1 MFEQIVT
8 NLNDFLWG
16 PQMIIFCVVAG
27 LYFTFRTNFLQ
38 IRHVKEMVKLLFSG
52 KSSDEGVS
60 SFQALSLALSGRIGV
75 GNISGTAT
83 AIAFGGPGAIFWMWM
98 IAFVGAAAAFVESTL
113 AQIYKEK
120 LDGQYRGG
128 PAYYIEKGL
137 GWKWYAVIFSIATL
151 IAMAILMPGVQSNSI
166 AISIDNAFSIDTTI
180 TGIVLITI
188 LGLIIFGGIKRIVNV
203 AQFVVP
209 FMALGYILV
218 AVYIIIVN
226 ISEIPTVFTLIFS
239 SAFGADSMFGGIIGS
254 AIAWGV
260 KRGLYAS
267 EAGQGT
273 GAHSAAAAEVSHP
286 VKQGLVQAFSIYL
299 DVFLVC
305 TATAFMILFTGAY
318 NTIDEGTGEYIV
330 QNISGV
336 EEGPGYTQ
344 AAVETVLPGFGS
356 EFVAVALFFFAFTTI
371 MAYYYI
377 AETNLAYLVNSKYS
391 RIASVILKVVLLA
404 ATFYG
409 AVKEA
414 SLAWTLGD
422 IGLGVMVWLNLL
434 AILLLSKPAFIALKD
449 YEQQKKLGLDPTFNS
464 SKLGIKNADFWAN
477 GYKQAEDKEN
487 HKQKVS

>member
-1 MFEQIVT
+1 MFEQIVSAV
-8 NLNDFLWG
+8 NNFLWS
-16 PQMIIFCVVAG
+16 PIMILFCVVVG
-27 LYFTFRTNFLQ
+27 FYFSIRTNFLQ
-38 IRHVKEMVKLLFSG
+38 VRYVKEMIRLLFHG

-83 AIAFGGPGAIFWMWM
+83 AIAFGGPGAVFWMWM
-98 IAFVGAAAAFVESTL
+98 IAFVGAASAFVESTL

-120 LDGQYRGG
+120 LHGQYRGG

-137 GWKWYAVIFSIATL
+137 GWKWYAVIFSVATL
-151 IAMAILMPGVQSNSI
+151 IAMAVLMPGVQSNSI
-166 AISIDNAFSIDTTI
+166 AVSINNAFGVDTTI
-180 TGIVLITI
+180 TGVVIITI
-188 LGLIIFGGIKRIVNV
+188 IGLIIFGGIKRIVNV

-218 AVYIIIVN
+218 AIMIIFIN
-226 ISEIPTVFTLIFS
+226 FEKLPDVFSLIFS
-239 SAFGADSMFGGIIGS
+239 SAFGVNSMFGGIIGS

-305 TATAFMILFTGAY
+305 TATAFIILFTGAY
-318 NTIDEGTGEYIV
+318 NTLDEKSGDYIV

-344 AAVETVLPGFGS
+344 AAVDTVIPGFGS
-356 EFVAVALFFFAFTTI
+356 EFVAIALFFFAFTTI

-377 AETNLAYLVNSKYS
+377 AETNLAYLLKGRYS
-391 RIASVILKVVLLA
+391 SIASNLLKIILLA

-409 AVKEA
+409 AVKKA
-414 SLAWTLGD
+414 ALAWALGD
-422 IGLGVMVWLNLL
+422 IGLGIMVWLNLI
-434 AILLLSKPAFIALKD
+434 AILLLSKPAFIAFKD
-449 YEQQKKLGLDPTFNS
+449 YEAQKKLGLDPTFNS
-464 SKLGIKNADFWAN
+464 TKLGIRNADFWAN
-477 GYKQAEDKEN
+477 GYDNPHEKNEKI
-487 HKQKVS
+487 S